1 MTVVARLEDQN
12 FEPAVELAELTQCA
26 AGDGAV
32 VSFVGIARGSTKAGD
47 DVERLVLEHHPR
59 LTPKSLSE
67 IAFDAASNFD
77 VTHVRVVHRCGTV
90 GPGGPIV
97 FAGVAA
103 PHRRAAFEAADYLM
117 DRLKTEAVFWK
128 REEGTAGANWI
139 EPTETDYA
147 DRRRWERSVNGIDES
162 LTFYPLRIAVLTVSD
177 TRDEQSD
184 KSGALLVERLRR
196 AGHELAG
203 NAIVKDEVEAIRSQV
218 QAWVSVAD
226 VDVIISTG
234 GTGFAPRDVTPE
246 AVKPLFRREMDGF
259 SVLFHLASS
268 GTVGL
273 STLQSRAFAGQ
284 IEDTFIFCLPG
295 STGACRDG
303 WDLVLAL
310 ELDSRYRPCSLAGQI
325 PRLRH
330 LCA

>member
-1 MTVVARLEDQN
+1 
-12 FEPAVELAELTQCA
+12 LA
-26 AGDGAV
+26 
-32 VSFVGIARGSTKAGD
+32 
-47 DVERLVLEHHPR
+47 
-59 LTPKSLSE
+59 
-67 IAFDAASNFD
+67 
-77 VTHVRVVHRCGTV
+77 
-90 GPGGPIV
+90 
-97 FAGVAA
+97 
-103 PHRRAAFEAADYLM
+103 
-117 DRLKTEAVFWK
+117 
-128 REEGTAGANWI
+128 
-139 EPTETDYA
+139 
-147 DRRRWERSVNGIDES
+147 GIDES

-177 TRDEQSD
+177 TRDEQTD
-184 KSGALLVERLRR
+184 KSGALLAQRLQE

-203 NAIVKDEVEAIRSQV
+203 KAIVRDDVEAIRTQV
-218 QAWVSVAD
+218 KRWVEAED
-226 VDVIISTG
+226 VDLIISTG

-259 SVLFHLASS
+259 STIFHQASF

-284 IEDTFIFCLPG
+284 VDDTFVFCLPG

-303 WDLVLAL
+303 WDFVLSQ